1 MTDNQ
6 CTAKCLFLFC
16 LLVCFPV
23 SRPSLPLGQGRNRNT
38 SFFHWGHTRSAPR
51 GPDPICCVPLPLY
64 RVGADGLSY
73 CSILAKE
80 SAEVAEELIQLKVVR
95 GLMVAVGNVEHVP
108 SQRHGSISLKVSVM
122 VCGGGQCN
130 SLRALEQKGSLH
142 YRLFFF

>member
-1 MTDNQ
+1 M
-6 CTAKCLFLFC
+6 
-16 LLVCFPV
+16 
-23 SRPSLPLGQGRNRNT
+23 
-38 SFFHWGHTRSAPR
+38 SFFLWVHTRSTPR

-80 SAEVAEELIQLKVVR
+80 SAEVAEELIQLKAVR

-122 VCGGGQCN
+122 VPGGGQHN

-142 YRLFFF
+142 YRLFFFSEHSRHRLIHKAGSGTSFRQ